1 MAFDNKPEKQQEL
14 VKILGFMAL
23 GEGMD
28 PNSSVELNDI
38 VELDDLQQEIRAS
51 EVAEAMEK

>member
-28 PNSSVELNDI
+28 PNSSVEINDI

-51 EVAEAMEK
+51 